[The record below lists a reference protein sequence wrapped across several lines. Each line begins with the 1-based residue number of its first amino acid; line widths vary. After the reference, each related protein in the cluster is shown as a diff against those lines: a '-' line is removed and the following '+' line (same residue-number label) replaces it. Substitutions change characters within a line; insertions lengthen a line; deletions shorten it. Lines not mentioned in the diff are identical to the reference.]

1 MKFDN
6 IIIGGGLSGLLCG
19 IALAREGR
27 HVAAIAAGQS
37 TLHFSSGSF
46 DILGYDADGQVVTS
60 PFEAIKQLEASHPY
74 HLVGLENVPLLATQA
89 LRIFTE
95 CGLSGQG
102 GVAHNHFRM
111 TPIGSLRPTWFTLD
125 DYLTVQTPQAF
136 PYKKVLLVNVPGF
149 MDFPVSLITEGLH
162 RLGAEVETA
171 LVSVPSLMHRR
182 QSPSEMR
189 SANLAKVLARDK
201 KLQQIA
207 ARINKAATEVEAVI
221 MPAIVGMDSQE
232 AVAFIRSRVQK
243 PLHFVS
249 TLPPSVP
256 GVRVQT
262 LLRKHFANLGGVY
275 MLGNTVTGGHVEDG
289 RLRYVETSLLPDERL
304 EADDFVLATGSFAS
318 DGLKSN
324 YERVFEPI
332 FDLDTTAPADRMQW
346 VTSSVFDDQPY
357 RSYGVK
363 VNASMQAQKGRQT
376 ISNLYVAGAVLGGHN
391 AAKLADGAG
400 VDMVTALRVA
410 QYILEKQGRRVL

>member
-60 PFEAIKQLEASHPY
+60 PFEAIRQLEASHPY
-74 HLVGLENVPLLATQA
+74 HLVGIENVPLLATQA

-207 ARINKAATEVEAVI
+207 ARINKVATEVEAVI

-363 VNASMQAQKGRQT
+363 VNASMQAQKGGQT

-410 QYILEKQGRRVL
+410 QYILEK

>member
-410 QYILEKQGRRVL
+410 QYILEK

>member
-60 PFEAIKQLEASHPY
+60 LFEAIKQLEASHPY

-304 EADDFVLATGSFAS
+304 EAEDFVLATGSFAS

-363 VNASMQAQKGRQT
+363 VNASMQAQKGGQT

-410 QYILEKQGRRVL
+410 QYILEK

>member
-89 LRIFTE
+89 LRIFNE

-171 LVSVPSLMHRR
+171 LVSVPSLIHRR

-363 VNASMQAQKGRQT
+363 VNASMQAQKGGQI

-410 QYILEKQGRRVL
+410 QYILEK

>member
-207 ARINKAATEVEAVI
+207 ARINKVATEVEAVI

-304 EADDFVLATGSFAS
+304 EAEDFVLATGSFAS

-363 VNASMQAQKGRQT
+363 VNASMQAQKGGQT

-410 QYILEKQGRRVL
+410 QYILEK

>member
-346 VTSSVFDDQPY
+346 VASSVFDDQPY

-363 VNASMQAQKGRQT
+363 VNASMQAQKGGQT

-410 QYILEKQGRRVL
+410 QYILEK

>member
-46 DILGYDADGQVVTS
+46 DILGYDANGQVVTN
-60 PFEAIKQLEASHPY
+60 PFEVIKELDATHPY
-74 HLVGLENVPLLATQA
+74 HLVGVDKVPLLATQA

-95 CGLSGQG
+95 CGLVGQG

-111 TPIGSLRPTWFTLD
+111 TPTGSLRPTWFTLD
-125 DYLTVQTPQAF
+125 DYLTVQSPESF

-149 MDFPVSLITEGLH
+149 IDFPVSLITDGLQ
-162 RLGAEVETA
+162 RLGAEVEVA
-171 LVSVPSLMHRR
+171 LVSVPSLKHRR

-207 ARINKAATEVEAVI
+207 ARINKVATEVEAVI
-221 MPAIVGMDSQE
+221 MPAIVGLDTQE

-243 PLHFVS
+243 PLHFIS

-262 LLRKHFANLGGVY
+262 LLRKHFASLGGIY
-275 MLGNTVTGGHVEDG
+275 MLGNTVTGGCVENG
-289 RLRYVETSLLPDERL
+289 RLCYVETSLLPDERL

-318 DGLKSN
+318 DGLKAN
-324 YERVFEPI
+324 YERVYEPV
-332 FDLDTTAPADRMQW
+332 FDLDTTAPADRIQW
-346 VTSSVFDDQPY
+346 VRPSFFDDQPY
-357 RSYGVK
+357 MHYGVR
-363 VNASMQAQKGRQT
+363 VNASLQVQKGGDT
-376 ISNLYVAGAVLGGHN
+376 ITNLYAAGAVLGGHN
-391 AAKLADGAG
+391 AARQADGAG

-410 QYILEKQGRRVL
+410 QQILEK

>member
-275 MLGNTVTGGHVEDG
+275 MQGNTVTGGHVEDG

-363 VNASMQAQKGRQT
+363 VNASMQAQKGGQT

-410 QYILEKQGRRVL
+410 QYILEK

>member
-363 VNASMQAQKGRQT
+363 VNASMQAQKGGQT

-410 QYILEKQGRRVL
+410 QYIIGEIR

>member
-189 SANLAKVLARDK
+189 SANLATVLARDK

-304 EADDFVLATGSFAS
+304 EAEDFVLATGSFAS

-363 VNASMQAQKGRQT
+363 VNASMQAQKGGQT

-410 QYILEKQGRRVL
+410 QYILEK

>member
-74 HLVGLENVPLLATQA
+74 HLVGLENVPLLATQV

-304 EADDFVLATGSFAS
+304 EAEDFVLATGSFAS

-363 VNASMQAQKGRQT
+363 VNASMQAQKGGQT

-410 QYILEKQGRRVL
+410 QYILEK

>member
-111 TPIGSLRPTWFTLD
+111 TPIGSLRPTWLTRD

-304 EADDFVLATGSFAS
+304 EAEDFVLATGSFAS

-363 VNASMQAQKGRQT
+363 VNASMQAQKGGQT

-410 QYILEKQGRRVL
+410 QYILEK

>member
-74 HLVGLENVPLLATQA
+74 HLVGIENVPLLATQA

-189 SANLAKVLARDK
+189 SANLAKVLACDK

-304 EADDFVLATGSFAS
+304 EAEDFVLATGSFAS

-363 VNASMQAQKGRQT
+363 VNASMQAQKGGQT

-410 QYILEKQGRRVL
+410 QYILEK

>member
-171 LVSVPSLMHRR
+171 LVSGPSLMHRR

-346 VTSSVFDDQPY
+346 VTPSVFDDQPY

-363 VNASMQAQKGRQT
+363 VNASMQAQRGGQT

-410 QYILEKQGRRVL
+410 QYILEK

>member
-89 LRIFTE
+89 LRIFNE

-201 KLQQIA
+201 KLLQIA

-304 EADDFVLATGSFAS
+304 EAEDFVLATGSFAS

-363 VNASMQAQKGRQT
+363 VNASMQAQKGGQT

-410 QYILEKQGRRVL
+410 QYILEK

>member
-89 LRIFTE
+89 LRIFNE

-189 SANLAKVLARDK
+189 SANLAKVLARDT

-304 EADDFVLATGSFAS
+304 EAEDFVLATGSFAS

-363 VNASMQAQKGRQT
+363 VNASMQAQKGGQT

-410 QYILEKQGRRVL
+410 QYILEK

>member
-289 RLRYVETSLLPDERL
+289 RLCYVETSLLPDERL

-363 VNASMQAQKGRQT
+363 VNASMQAQKGGQT

-410 QYILEKQGRRVL
+410 QYILEK

>member
-111 TPIGSLRPTWFTLD
+111 TPIGSLRPTWFTFD
-125 DYLTVQTPQAF
+125 DCLTVQTPQAF

-304 EADDFVLATGSFAS
+304 EAEDFVLATGSFAS

-363 VNASMQAQKGRQT
+363 VNASMQAQKGGQT

-410 QYILEKQGRRVL
+410 QYILEK

>member
-162 RLGAEVETA
+162 RLGAEVEKA

-304 EADDFVLATGSFAS
+304 EAEDFVLATGSFAS

-332 FDLDTTAPADRMQW
+332 FDLDTTAPADRMRW
-346 VTSSVFDDQPY
+346 VTPSVFDDQPY

-363 VNASMQAQKGRQT
+363 VNASMQAQKGGQT

-410 QYILEKQGRRVL
+410 QYILEK

>member
-74 HLVGLENVPLLATQA
+74 HLVGLENVPLLGTQA

-304 EADDFVLATGSFAS
+304 EAEDFVLATGSFAS

-363 VNASMQAQKGRQT
+363 VNASMQAQKGGQT

-410 QYILEKQGRRVL
+410 QYILEK

>member
-162 RLGAEVETA
+162 RLGTKVETA

-363 VNASMQAQKGRQT
+363 VNASMQAQKGGQT

-410 QYILEKQGRRVL
+410 QYILEK

>member
-136 PYKKVLLVNVPGF
+136 PYKKVLLVNVPDF

-363 VNASMQAQKGRQT
+363 VNASMQAQKGGQT

-410 QYILEKQGRRVL
+410 QYILEK

>member
-207 ARINKAATEVEAVI
+207 ARINKAATDVEAVI

>member
-136 PYKKVLLVNVPGF
+136 PCKKVLLVNVPGF

-346 VTSSVFDDQPY
+346 VTPSVFDDQPY

-363 VNASMQAQKGRQT
+363 VNASMQAQKGGQT

-410 QYILEKQGRRVL
+410 QYILEK

>member
-162 RLGAEVETA
+162 RLGAVVETA

-304 EADDFVLATGSFAS
+304 EAEDFVLATGSFAS

-363 VNASMQAQKGRQT
+363 VNASMQAQKGGQT

-410 QYILEKQGRRVL
+410 QYILEK

>member
-149 MDFPVSLITEGLH
+149 MDFPVSLITEGLQ
-162 RLGAEVETA
+162 RLGTKVETA

-207 ARINKAATEVEAVI
+207 ARINKAATDVEAVI

-346 VTSSVFDDQPY
+346 MTSSVFDDQPY

-363 VNASMQAQKGRQT
+363 VNASMQAQKGGQT

-391 AAKLADGAG
+391 AAKLADGVG

-410 QYILEKQGRRVL
+410 QYILEK

>member
-60 PFEAIKQLEASHPY
+60 PFEAIRQLEASHPY

-207 ARINKAATEVEAVI
+207 ARINKVATEVEAVI

-304 EADDFVLATGSFAS
+304 EAEDFLLATGSFAS

-363 VNASMQAQKGRQT
+363 VNASMQAQKGGQT

-410 QYILEKQGRRVL
+410 QYILEK

>member
-74 HLVGLENVPLLATQA
+74 HLVGLENVPLLAPQA

-207 ARINKAATEVEAVI
+207 ARINKAATDVEAVI

-346 VTSSVFDDQPY
+346 VTPSVFDDQPY

-363 VNASMQAQKGRQT
+363 VNASMQAQKGGQT

-410 QYILEKQGRRVL
+410 QYILEK

>member
-74 HLVGLENVPLLATQA
+74 HLVGIENVPLLATQA

-207 ARINKAATEVEAVI
+207 ARINKASTEVEAVI

-304 EADDFVLATGSFAS
+304 EAEDFVLATGSFAS

-363 VNASMQAQKGRQT
+363 VNASMQAQKGGQT

-410 QYILEKQGRRVL
+410 QYILEK

>member
-304 EADDFVLATGSFAS
+304 EAEDFVLATGSFAS

-324 YERVFEPI
+324 SERVFEPI

-363 VNASMQAQKGRQT
+363 VNASMQAQKGGQT

-410 QYILEKQGRRVL
+410 QYILEK

>member
-89 LRIFTE
+89 LRIFNE

-201 KLQQIA
+201 KRQQIA

-304 EADDFVLATGSFAS
+304 EAEDFVLATGSFAS

-363 VNASMQAQKGRQT
+363 VNASMQAQKGGQT

-410 QYILEKQGRRVL
+410 QYILEK

>member
-346 VTSSVFDDQPY
+346 VTPSVFDDQPY

-363 VNASMQAQKGRQT
+363 VNASMQAQKGGQT
-376 ISNLYVAGAVLGGHN
+376 ISNFYVAGAVLGGHN

-410 QYILEKQGRRVL
+410 QYILEK

>member
-46 DILGYDADGQVVTS
+46 DILGYDADGQVVAS

-346 VTSSVFDDQPY
+346 VTPSVFDDQPY

-363 VNASMQAQKGRQT
+363 VNASMQAQKGGQT

-410 QYILEKQGRRVL
+410 QYILEK

>member
-207 ARINKAATEVEAVI
+207 ARINKVATEVEAVI

-346 VTSSVFDDQPY
+346 VTPSVFDDQPY

-363 VNASMQAQKGRQT
+363 VNASMQAQKGGQT

-410 QYILEKQGRRVL
+410 QYILEK

>member
-60 PFEAIKQLEASHPY
+60 PFEAIKQLEVSHPY

-125 DYLTVQTPQAF
+125 DYLMVQTPQAF

-363 VNASMQAQKGRQT
+363 VNASMQAQKGGQT

-410 QYILEKQGRRVL
+410 QYILEK

>member
-27 HVAAIAAGQS
+27 HVAVIAAGQS

-136 PYKKVLLVNVPGF
+136 SYKKVLLVNVPGF

-162 RLGAEVETA
+162 RLGDEVETA

-207 ARINKAATEVEAVI
+207 ARINKAATEVEVVI

-275 MLGNTVTGGHVEDG
+275 MLGNTVTGGHVENG

-304 EADDFVLATGSFAS
+304 EAEDFVLATGSFAS

-363 VNASMQAQKGRQT
+363 VNASMQAQKGGQT

-410 QYILEKQGRRVL
+410 QYILEK

>member
-74 HLVGLENVPLLATQA
+74 HLVGIENVPLLATQA

-189 SANLAKVLARDK
+189 LANLAKVLARDK

-304 EADDFVLATGSFAS
+304 EAEDFVLATGSFAS

-363 VNASMQAQKGRQT
+363 VNASMQAQKGGQT

-410 QYILEKQGRRVL
+410 QYILEK

>member
-304 EADDFVLATGSFAS
+304 EAEDFVLATGSFAS

-346 VTSSVFDDQPY
+346 VTLSVFDDQPY

-363 VNASMQAQKGRQT
+363 VNASMQAQKGGQT

-410 QYILEKQGRRVL
+410 QYILEK

>member
-60 PFEAIKQLEASHPY
+60 PFEAIRQLEASHPY

-207 ARINKAATEVEAVI
+207 ARINKVATEVEAVI

-304 EADDFVLATGSFAS
+304 EAEDFVLATGSFAS

-363 VNASMQAQKGRQT
+363 VNASMQAQKGGQT

-410 QYILEKQGRRVL
+410 QYILEK